1 MEPFLG
7 TVGSLQLAGERQ
19 SRLNLRKSDGQTNE
33 SIKGVMEKEKKEE
46 EGVRSKQIL
55 SCGTELIATDLIFL

>member
-19 SRLNLRKSDGQTNE
+19 SRLDLTKVMDRHAHE
-33 SIKGVMEKEKKEE
+33 SIKGVMKKEKKE

-55 SCGTELIATDLIFL
+55 SCGTELIATWLIFL